1 MWWRCGG
8 SQNGRWKRFGEHRCE
23 LLLEII
29 QNLRPHSSERERAHL
44 ADDLGGTRDQDM
56 NAQEMQATHD
66 ERDLRL
72 NAELRAG
79 LCMHVRCRIEHES
92 HQTNPEGAVAL
103 PKSQS
108 ADL

>member
-44 ADDLGGTRDQDM
+44 ADDLGGARDQDM
-56 NAQEMQATHD
+56 GAQENCRLRTMNVICGLMPSSVQASACLSNVELGMKVTKRTLK
-66 ERDLRL
+66 ER
-72 NAELRAG
+72 
-79 LCMHVRCRIEHES
+79 
-92 HQTNPEGAVAL
+92 
-103 PKSQS
+103 
-108 ADL
+108 